1 MPLQTDLLNYSGRFL
16 TQGST
21 QFQRYTWE
29 NISEYGVPDNL
40 NTFSVEI
47 KPSGYIGM
55 HYEKI
60 NISPWRP
67 ITIGM
72 TGDTSQGEYTQH
84 YHGAG
89 YSTNT
94 AFSYI
99 TESTGNACLT
109 NPLSSPSCAGYQEA
123 YLAQQ
128 CSISPLYS
136 PQCSGYAQA
145 YLDQQ
150 CSINQLY
157 SEQCPNYYQAYYD
170 NQCLLD
176 PLYDSGC
183 AGYQEAYALK
193 NIVVTQ
199 PVVPQLTISSTG
211 SISFEA
217 PLIADPVVNEVVTR
231 PATVAVTSTRVE
243 QRTEPSESKKEDK
256 KEEKKEERKPA
267 NQVRAAIQKQMIE
280 NAIAATAVANSEVK
294 LYDSGLMQDAMVI
307 QDRLYSRMLSKP
319 LQDNARLH
327 RQLTERSDRLHKEI
341 ENEQWRK

>member
-1 MPLQTDLLNYSGRFL
+1 
-16 TQGST
+16 
-21 QFQRYTWE
+21 
-29 NISEYGVPDNL
+29 
-40 NTFSVEI
+40 
-47 KPSGYIGM
+47 M

-72 TGDTSQGEYTQH
+72 TGDTSQGEYTQN

-94 AFSYI
+94 SFSYT
-99 TESTGNACLT
+99 TESTGNACLL

-157 SEQCPNYYQAYYD
+157 SEQCPSYYQAYYD
-170 NQCLLD
+170 EQCRLD

-183 AGYQEAYALK
+183 TGYQEAYALE
-193 NIVVTQ
+193 NVVVTQ
-199 PVVPQLTISSTG
+199 PVVTQLIVSTTG
-211 SISFEA
+211 SISVET
-217 PLIADPVVNEVVTR
+217 PVIADPVVNEVVTR
-231 PATVAVTSTRVE
+231 PATVAVTSTRAE
-243 QRTEPSESKKEDK
+243 QRTPETKKEDK

-267 NQVRAAIQKQMIE
+267 NKVRAAIQKQMIQ
-280 NAIAATAVANSEVK
+280 NAITATVVANTEVK

-341 ENEQWRK
+341 ENEQWRR